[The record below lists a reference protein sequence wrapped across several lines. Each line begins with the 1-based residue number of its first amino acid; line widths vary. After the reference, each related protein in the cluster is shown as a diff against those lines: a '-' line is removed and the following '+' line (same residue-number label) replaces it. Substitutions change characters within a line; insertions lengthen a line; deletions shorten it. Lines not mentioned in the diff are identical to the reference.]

1 MKRLHAHQMISCNF
15 PYRIEKIVI
24 FMIQQQGLI
33 AARLEDL
40 GKKEERLQELPLLHD
55 ISELIEAYSYR
66 KVGLNLVKLQKY
78 IDERLGYKFI
88 D

>member
-1 MKRLHAHQMISCNF
+1 MISCNF

-55 ISELIEAYSYR
+55 ISKLIEAYSYR